1 METRWSAVR
10 RYGLVVLLALAAN
23 CDVTREPLGQ
33 QDAAVSAQTDN
44 GGKH

>member
-1 METRWSAVR
+1 MR
-10 RYGLVVLLALAAN
+10 RYGLIVLLAFAAN
-23 CDVTREPLGQ
+23 CDVTREPIVQ